1 MSREDAPNLVNA
13 RCCGECEHGDFTW
26 DDGKFAYCEKYKFE
40 GYSTEVC
47 SEFKM
52 RETE

>member
-1 MSREDAPNLVNA
+1 MSRDDAPNLVKA
-13 RCCGECEHGDFTW
+13 RCCGECDHGDCTW
-26 DDGKFAYCEKYKFE
+26 DDGRYAYCDKYKFE

-47 SEFKM
+47 DKFKM